1 MGLTF
6 VRGSGL
12 DLTACSDADYADKS
26 NGRRSI
32 SGTVVTLGGAAFSWA
47 SSTQR
52 CVTLSTTEAE
62 YVALG
67 EGVKEALFTG
77 AVLSFT
83 CPELSRA
90 CIRVC
95 EDNQGGTALAEIP
108 LSSARKHIGV
118 RFHFVRELIRSQK
131 IDIQYVVSEEQHADI
146 LTKSLGAT
154 TIKYHRRFLLNTT
167 YAVGVRAMSIN
178 SNEYQ
183 FE

>member
-26 NGRRSI
+26 NGRRSV

-62 YVALG
+62 YVAPG

-77 AVLSFT
+77 AVLSFI
-83 CPELSRA
+83 CPELSGS
-90 CIRVC
+90 CIRVFHVKQAAIASGGWIRRQCRREIERRRAGQRRVELTLRENYVFQTTTENC
-95 EDNQGGTALAEIP
+95 EE
-108 LSSARKHIGV
+108 
-118 RFHFVRELIRSQK
+118 HFVFIWTGHKGNRLEGS
-131 IDIQYVVSEEQHADI
+131 
-146 LTKSLGAT
+146 
-154 TIKYHRRFLLNTT
+154 
-167 YAVGVRAMSIN
+167 
-178 SNEYQ
+178 
-183 FE
+183 